1 MDHGH
6 SLLKTLR
13 ERSEQAVPFLDDPG
27 ASKLERDVQTGRSQL
42 EKLTLGLQEEHATL
56 ERRIVLYKD
65 FQERYKSQMQWLRE
79 TRGLLSSTV
88 EPRAE
93 LYQRKAQLTK
103 YKVQSMSI
111 KSAIFLYFEMLLL
124 ISSCAGCFQA
134 VEQMLLSRDSAVSF
148 VLEKGETLLTL
159 LHSPSITDNL
169 TRLQTDYQELCF
181 SARVTDIHC
190 RSALHKV

>member
-124 ISSCAGCFQA
+124 I
-134 VEQMLLSRDSAVSF
+134 
-148 VLEKGETLLTL
+148 
-159 LHSPSITDNL
+159 
-169 TRLQTDYQELCF
+169 
-181 SARVTDIHC
+181 
-190 RSALHKV
+190 